1 MAFGKDSSVLD
12 MAHGI
17 LPALIAAS
25 FCAMLGYGALHVF
38 DWGATNQD
46 FKYVLPAFLAL
57 IFAAYLALFAVNAR
71 RVAALFSGI
80 DKNTWVALVLILVV
94 AALFRVGV
102 VPQTH
107 RIFFDED
114 LYIGIANVIA
124 SEGKSELCNYGTPT
138 ECREGI
144 LNKEPNAY
152 PFFVA
157 VLYALLW
164 PSNPLVF
171 HLFTFFGVASV
182 ALLFFVVYLLTDN
195 ERTALYAAFLL
206 ALLPSHIVWSAS
218 ISVELFFVFFALASL
233 IFFLAYVRLDR
244 FPVLL
249 LATVSLAFT
258 VQSRPE
264 SAIFGIV
271 CFLAVLL
278 YKENRLSTLA
288 SMRFWLPWMVFALL
302 VTPHVAH
309 LKHAEETDDWGAGGR
324 DNKFS
329 WQVAERQWP
338 EMSRYWLNGAMYPQA
353 FTVFAACG
361 VVYAGL
367 FARRLLL
374 LCGVWFALFF
384 VLFTFFYA
392 GGVLSGGIG
401 TRFANIYSV
410 PVLVVAAYGLG
421 RLGSAIEKTA
431 GDRHL
436 FPFIVVLVSFLSLQS
451 TMEYVTVPDQQAQYA
466 RDMHDFVYEHM
477 DDVPE
482 GCFVLTHTPSIFLIN
497 GKGGLQTWYGS
508 NAPVMDRVFAESG
521 GCVYYLEGAWCL
533 FPPHKDGVCAAMH
546 KNYELEE
553 AYRLVREENPGQVF
567 TLYRVRRTRG

>member
-1 MAFGKDSSVLD
+1 MTLQSDARILR
-12 MAHGI
+12 MAHRL
-17 LPALIAAS
+17 LPAFITVCFA
-25 FCAMLGYGALHVF
+25 AMLGYGALHVF
-38 DWGATNQD
+38 DWGATVGD
-46 FKYVLPAFLAL
+46 FKYVLPAFLAV
-57 IFAAYLALFAVNAR
+57 IFTAMAGLLLMNAKR
-71 RVAALFSGI
+71 IAALFSSI
-80 DKNTWVALVLILVV
+80 DRSTWIALILILCV
-94 AALFRVGV
+94 AAYFRVAV
-102 VPQTH
+102 VPHTH

-124 SEGKSELCNYGTPT
+124 TEGKAELCNYGTPT

-171 HLFTFFGVASV
+171 QLFTFFGIASV
-182 ALLFFVVYLLTDN
+182 ALLFLVVYLLTDD

-206 ALLPSHIVWSAS
+206 ALLPSHIVWSGS
-218 ISVELFFVFFALASL
+218 ISVELFFVFFALATL
-233 IFFLAYVRLDR
+233 LFFLAYVRLDS
-244 FPVLL
+244 FGVLL

-264 SAIFGIV
+264 SALFGIV

-278 YKENRLSTLA
+278 YKKNRLSMLS
-288 SMRFWLPWMVFALL
+288 SMQFWLPWMVFALL

-329 WQVAERQWP
+329 WEVAKRQWP
-338 EMSRYWLNGAMYPQA
+338 EMAKYWLNGAMYPQV

-361 VVYAGL
+361 VIYAAL
-367 FARRLLL
+367 FARRLLTL
-374 LCGVWFALFF
+374 SLVWFALFF

-401 TRFANIYSV
+401 TRFANIYTI
-410 PVLVVAAYGLG
+410 PVLVIAGYGLG
-421 RLGSAIEKTA
+421 RFGRAIEKTA

-436 FPFIVVLVSFLSLQS
+436 FPFIVVVVAFISLQS
-451 TMEYVTVPDQQAQYA
+451 TMDYITVPDQQAQYA

-477 DDVPE
+477 DDIDDR
-482 GCFVLTHTPSIFLIN
+482 CFVLTHTPSIFLIN
-497 GKGGLQTWYGS
+497 EKGSLQTWYGS
-508 NAPVMDRVFAESG
+508 NRPVMDRVFAESG
-521 GCVYYLEGAWCL
+521 DCVYYLEGAWCL

-546 KNYELEE
+546 ENYDLD
-553 AYRLVREENPGQVF
+553 AAFRLVREENPDQVF